1 MKLKIKIGK
10 LKFDFEINKDTF
22 KVIGE
27 LIIKMFL

>member
-1 MKLKIKIGK
+1 MKIKFSIGK
-10 LKFDFEINKDTF
+10 LKVDFMINKDTC